1 MAERRVAALADIPDQ
16 GMRLVEIDGTKIVLV
31 RLGSEVHALAG
42 ECPHAGAP
50 LHEGAICNGRLI
62 CPWHSGTFEIAT
74 GALVEPPP
82 MTPLARF
89 ACRVAG
95 ADVLLDPTPI
105 PPPAPAQ
112 RDPADGRNF
121 LLIGSGAASAMA
133 AFSLREFGFTG
144 RIVMIGP
151 HPEEPL
157 DRTLLSK
164 QAMAGEDWAKDA
176 LPLLSAEQA
185 RTFGIERIDARVT
198 ALDAAAK
205 RATLGDGSTLGY
217 DAALLATGGI
227 PKRLSV
233 PGGDLEGVFTLRHQP
248 DMEGII
254 TASEATARVLVIG
267 TSFIGM
273 EVAGALTQRGCRVVV
288 AGPEAL
294 PFEAQFGPDLARALL
309 RAHEENGVAFHLGR
323 NIVRLEGQG
332 RVAAAILDNGERIE
346 AGAVVVGIGVTPAT
360 GFVSGVRQGGGRR
373 HPGRCASLRAADGLF
388 AAGDIAALPGPDGK
402 PRRIEH
408 WRVAE
413 QHGRAAARAMLG
425 HAAPFD
431 GVPFFWTA
439 QHDKVVDY
447 IGHAREWDEIAVD
460 GDVPGFDFLSF
471 YLKGGR
477 IAAIATAGRDRQ
489 TAMLS
494 N

>member
-1 MAERRVAALADIPDQ
+1 
-16 GMRLVEIDGTKIVLV
+16 MRCRCCRPN
-31 RLGSEVHALAG
+31 RL
-42 ECPHAGAP
+42 
-50 LHEGAICNGRLI
+50 EG
-62 CPWHSGTFEIAT
+62 
-74 GALVEPPP
+74 
-82 MTPLARF
+82 
-89 ACRVAG
+89 
-95 ADVLLDPTPI
+95 
-105 PPPAPAQ
+105 
-112 RDPADGRNF
+112 
-121 LLIGSGAASAMA
+121 
-133 AFSLREFGFTG
+133 
-144 RIVMIGP
+144 
-151 HPEEPL
+151 
-157 DRTLLSK
+157 
-164 QAMAGEDWAKDA
+164 
-176 LPLLSAEQA
+176 
-185 RTFGIERIDARVT
+185 FGIERIDVRVT

-233 PGGDLEGVFTLRHQP
+233 PGASLEGVFTLRHLP
-248 DMEGII
+248 DMEAIVA
-254 TASEATARVLVIG
+254 ASGEVDRVLVIG

-273 EVAGALTQRGCRVVV
+273 EVAGALTQRGRRVVV
-288 AGPEAL
+288 AGPETL
-294 PFEAQFGPDLARALL
+294 PFERQFGPDLARALL
-309 RAHEENGVAFHLGR
+309 HAHEAKGVTFHLGR
-323 NIVRLEGQG
+323 NIVSLEGEG
-332 RVAAAILDNGERIE
+332 RVAAAVLDNGERIE
-346 AGAVVVGIGVTPAT
+346 AGAVVVGIGVAPAT
-360 GFVSGVRQGGGRR
+360 GFVSGVRKAEDGGILVD
-373 HPGRCASLRAADGLF
+373 AQLRAADGLF

-408 WRVAE
+408 WRVAA

-425 HAAPFD
+425 HAAAFD

-494 N
+494 ELMRTPLDLAEARRRLAAAG